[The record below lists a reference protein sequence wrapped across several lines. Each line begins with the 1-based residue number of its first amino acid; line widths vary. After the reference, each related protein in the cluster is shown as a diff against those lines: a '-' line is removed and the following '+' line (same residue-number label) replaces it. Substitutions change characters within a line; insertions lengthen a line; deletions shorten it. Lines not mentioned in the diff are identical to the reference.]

1 MKRGITVTLLLVAL
15 IGLSAAGYVFLGRA
29 RAPQNPDYQV
39 VTVGRG
45 EVRAVVSAAGTIEPE
60 RQVSLRFR
68 SVGVVSKVHVEPGGR
83 VAAGDALAELQAD
96 ELDLAVRQAEI
107 ALAISQ
113 ARLDQLLA
121 GASEEEIAAAETAL
135 ASALANYERVT
146 AGAGEAEVAAARA
159 SLASAQKNLE
169 KLLRGPTEDELA
181 TAKANLERARIA
193 LERAQSEYDKVA
205 WVGAIGALPQALAL
219 QQATIEYQA
228 ALAAYRLA
236 TQGATEAQIEAARA
250 QVAQA
255 EASLRRLLDSPTD
268 AELAGAEAQVA
279 QARAQLQR
287 LVTGASEE
295 EVRIAQAQVEQA
307 KVSLEQARLQRE
319 NAILRAPFAGVVAE
333 VNLKEG
339 EQVQAALPAV
349 VLMDDSTYHITVTV
363 DEMDITAVQEGQEAE
378 ILLDALPNRTLRGHI
393 ARISPAAA
401 QVAGVT
407 GYLVRVN
414 LDTSD
419 PALRP
424 GMNAAVDIVTAH
436 AENVLVLPNR
446 AIQFDRLTGK
456 TFVDKV
462 VGTGLVRTEVR
473 LGVQGDQTSEVL
485 AGLQEGDQVAIHSV
499 SSLQRLRAAFE
510 P

>member
-1 MKRGITVTLLLVAL
+1 MKRGITVAMILAAIV
-15 IGLSAAGYVFLGRA
+15 GLSAAGYVFLGKA
-29 RAPQNPDYQV
+29 RAPEKPNYQV
-39 VTVGRG
+39 VTVERG
-45 EVRAVVSAAGTIEPE
+45 DVRAVVSASGIIDPE
-60 RQVSLRFR
+60 RQVSLRFKA
-68 SVGVVSKVHVEPGGR
+68 VGVVSKVYVEPGDR
-83 VAAGDALAELQAD
+83 VEAGEVLAELQAD

-121 GASEEEIAAAETAL
+121 GASEEEIAAAEAAL
-135 ASALANYERVT
+135 ASALANYERIT
-146 AGAGEAEVAAARA
+146 NGPGQAEVAAARA

-169 KLLRGPTEDELA
+169 KLLRGPTEDEVA

-193 LERAQSEYDKVA
+193 LERAQSEYDKVS
-205 WVGAIGALPQALAL
+205 WIGAVGALPQALAL
-219 QQATIEYQA
+219 EQATIDYEA

-255 EASLRRLLDSPTD
+255 EASLKRLLDSPTD

-287 LVTGASEE
+287 LVTGPSQE

-307 KVSLEQARLQRE
+307 RVSLEQARLQRE

-333 VNLKEG
+333 VNLQVG

-349 VLMDDSTYHITVTV
+349 VLLDDSAFHITVTV

-378 ILLDALPNRTLRGHI
+378 ILLDALPNRTLKGHV

-401 QVAGVT
+401 QTAGVT

-414 LDTSD
+414 LDTPD

-436 AENVLVLPNR
+436 AEDVLVIPNR
-446 AIQFDRLTGK
+446 AIQFDRRTNK
-456 TFVDKV
+456 TFVEKV
-462 VGTGLVRTEVR
+462 VGTNLVRTEVQ
-473 LGVQGDQTSEVL
+473 LGVQGDQVSQVL
-485 AGLQEGDQVAIHSV
+485 SGLQEGDQVAIRSV
-499 SSLQRLRAAFE
+499 SSLQQLRAVLE
-510 P
+510 R